1 MKKKVL
7 ACVLSGILAVSIFG
21 CGSKSMMATESA
33 VADSAAY
40 DDMAYDSG
48 YDTTEKASAEEA
60 GSGAVTSENGIEE
73 VQETDRKLIRNVN
86 LSLQTKEFD
95 TVLENMS
102 QKVKDLGGYIQDSS
116 VWGSSSDY
124 SSSRSASYT
133 LRIPSDKLDEFI
145 DVVETLGNVTYKNE
159 SVDDV
164 TLRYVDVDSHKKALE
179 TEQERLLAL
188 LEKAENVEDII
199 TIENRLSDVRYELE
213 NYESQ
218 IRLLDNQ
225 IDYSTVY
232 VDISEVSRVTDTGKQ
247 GFFEEVAS
255 RFSDSVYVVL
265 MGLRGFAIGI
275 LGSLPI
281 LVVWGVILAVVVI
294 LLRKFVFKKS
304 KKNKKNT
311 DQTSENQQ

>member
-21 CGSKSMMATESA
+21 CGSKSMVATESA
-33 VADSAAY
+33 MENAAY

-48 YDTTEKASAEEA
+48 YDTTESASAEEA
-60 GSGAVTSENGIEE
+60 GGGAVTSENGIEE

-102 QKVKDLGGYIQDSS
+102 QKVKDLGGYIQESS

-311 DQTSENQQ
+311 DQTNENQQ

>member
-48 YDTTEKASAEEA
+48 YDTPEAASAEEA

-95 TVLENMS
+95 TVLDNMS

-164 TLRYVDVDSHKKALE
+164 TLRYVDVESHKKALE

-232 VDISEVSRVTDTGKQ
+232 VDVSEVSRVTDTGKQ

-281 LVVWGVILAVVVI
+281 LVVWGVILAVVVL

-311 DQTSENQQ
+311 DQTNENQQ

>member
-33 VADSAAY
+33 MENAAY

-48 YDTTEKASAEEA
+48 YDTTESASAEEA
-60 GSGAVTSENGIEE
+60 GGGAVTSENGIEE

-311 DQTSENQQ
+311 DQTNENQQ

>member
-21 CGSKSMMATESA
+21 CGSKSMVATESA
-33 VADSAAY
+33 MENAAY

-48 YDTTEKASAEEA
+48 YDTTESASAEEA

-95 TVLENMS
+95 TVLDNMS
-102 QKVKDLGGYIQDSS
+102 QKIKDLGGYIQDSS

-281 LVVWGVILAVVVI
+281 LVVWGAILAVVVI

-311 DQTSENQQ
+311 DQTNENQQ

>member
-48 YDTTEKASAEEA
+48 YDTTESASVEESA
-60 GSGAVTSENGIEE
+60 GGSVTSENGIEE

-102 QKVKDLGGYIQDSS
+102 QKVKDLGGYVQDSS

-164 TLRYVDVDSHKKALE
+164 TLQYVDVESHKKALE

-188 LEKAENVEDII
+188 LEQAESVEDII

-255 RFSDSVYVVL
+255 RFNDSIYVVL
-265 MGLRGFAIGI
+265 MGLRGFAVDV

-281 LVVWGVILAVVVI
+281 LVVWGVILAAVVV

-304 KKNKKNT
+304 KKNKKNA
-311 DQTSENQQ
+311 DQTEENK

>member
-48 YDTTEKASAEEA
+48 YDTTESASAEEA

-95 TVLENMS
+95 TVLDNMS

-311 DQTSENQQ
+311 DQTNENQQ

>member
-1 MKKKVL
+1 M
-7 ACVLSGILAVSIFG
+7 GQQF
-21 CGSKSMMATESA
+21 
-33 VADSAAY
+33 
-40 DDMAYDSG
+40 
-48 YDTTEKASAEEA
+48 
-60 GSGAVTSENGIEE
+60 
-73 VQETDRKLIRNVN
+73 
-86 LSLQTKEFD
+86 
-95 TVLENMS
+95 
-102 QKVKDLGGYIQDSS
+102 
-116 VWGSSSDY
+116 DY

-213 NYESQ
+213 NYEIQ

-247 GFFEEVAS
+247 GF
-255 RFSDSVYVVL
+255 
-265 MGLRGFAIGI
+265 
-275 LGSLPI
+275 
-281 LVVWGVILAVVVI
+281 
-294 LLRKFVFKKS
+294 LRKWLPDS
-304 KKNKKNT
+304 AT
-311 DQTSENQQ
+311 ASM

>member
-33 VADSAAY
+33 MENAAY

-48 YDTTEKASAEEA
+48 YDTTESASAEEA

-311 DQTSENQQ
+311 DQTNENQQ

>member
-48 YDTTEKASAEEA
+48 YDTTEAASAEGA

>member
-33 VADSAAY
+33 MENAAY

-48 YDTTEKASAEEA
+48 YDTTESASAEEA

-232 VDISEVSRVTDTGKQ
+232 VDVSEVSRVTDTGKQ

-311 DQTSENQQ
+311 DQTNENQQ

>member
-7 ACVLSGILAVSIFG
+7 ACVVSGILAVSIFG

-48 YDTTEKASAEEA
+48 YDTTEEASAEEA
-60 GSGAVTSENGIEE
+60 GSGAVTSENAIEE

-311 DQTSENQQ
+311 DQTNENQQ

>member
-48 YDTTEKASAEEA
+48 YDTTESASAEEA

-133 LRIPSDKLDEFI
+133 LRIPSDKLVEFI

-311 DQTSENQQ
+311 DQTNENQQ

>member
-48 YDTTEKASAEEA
+48 YDTTEEASAEEA

-73 VQETDRKLIRNVN
+73 VQETDRKLIWNVN

-95 TVLENMS
+95 TVLDNMS
-102 QKVKDLGGYIQDSS
+102 QKIKDLGGYIQDSS

-265 MGLRGFAIGI
+265 MGLRGFAIGV

-311 DQTSENQQ
+311 DQTNENQQ

>member
-48 YDTTEKASAEEA
+48 YDTKEAASAEEA

-95 TVLENMS
+95 TVLDNMS

>member
-48 YDTTEKASAEEA
+48 YDTTEEASAEEA
-60 GSGAVTSENGIEE
+60 GSGAVTSENAIEE

-159 SVDDV
+159 SVDGV

-311 DQTSENQQ
+311 DQTNENQQ

>member
-48 YDTTEKASAEEA
+48 YDTTEEASAEEA

-95 TVLENMS
+95 TVLDNMS
-102 QKVKDLGGYIQDSS
+102 QKIKDLGGYIQDSS

-164 TLRYVDVDSHKKALE
+164 TLRYVDVNSHKKALE

-311 DQTSENQQ
+311 DQTNENQQ